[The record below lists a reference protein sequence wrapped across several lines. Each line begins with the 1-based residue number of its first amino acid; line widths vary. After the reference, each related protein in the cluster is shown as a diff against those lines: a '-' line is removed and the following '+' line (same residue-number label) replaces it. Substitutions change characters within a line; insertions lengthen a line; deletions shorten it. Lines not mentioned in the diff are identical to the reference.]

1 MPDVTIYDIAKR
13 AGVSA
18 ATVSRVINHYPHV
31 KQSTREKIEALLSEA
46 NYVPNET
53 ARGLVNQ
60 ASKLIAIL
68 ITDIRTTQHTD
79 GIYYMQ
85 REFATR
91 GYACI
96 ILNTGRSIEE
106 KVASIQLVCKR
117 KVDAVVLMG
126 SAFQTEDIKNALELY
141 LTGVPIAFC
150 NGYLDL
156 PNVYS
161 IIADEKGGV
170 REAVAFLRNKK
181 REKIAFI
188 VNVDTASNRLKE
200 EGYREGMRVSCPDF
214 APVVA
219 WTGDTLREMQECIL
233 GLLKQCPDMQGIIF
247 AEDQLAFMGLHV
259 LQVLG
264 KSVPGEIAVIG
275 INNSKL
281 AEFSLPTLTSLDNSL
296 KEMSMA
302 AVRCIIDSFEGEQ
315 APRKNL
321 IPITLVEREST

>member
-1 MPDVTIYDIAKR
+1 MSDVTIYDIAKR

-18 ATVSRVINHYPHV
+18 ATVSRVINQYPHV
-31 KQSTREKIEALLSEA
+31 KQSTREKIEALLLEA

-60 ASKLIAIL
+60 ASKLVAIL

-85 REFATR
+85 REFATH

-106 KVASIQLVCKR
+106 KIKAIQLVCTR

-126 SAFQTEDIKNALELY
+126 SVFQTEEIKNALALY
-141 LTGVPIAFC
+141 LSSVPVAFC
-150 NGYLDL
+150 NGCLDL

-161 IIADEKGGV
+161 LIADEKGGV
-170 REAVAFLRNKK
+170 REAVAFLNAKNRK
-181 REKIAFI
+181 KIAFI

-200 EGYREGMRVSCPDF
+200 EGYREGILADCAGF
-214 APVVA
+214 APLVG
-219 WTGDTLREMQECIL
+219 WTGESLQDMQQCIL
-233 GLLKQCPDMQGIIF
+233 GLLEQCPDLQAIIF

-264 KSVPGEIAVIG
+264 KKVPEEIAIIG
-275 INNSKL
+275 INNSSL

-296 KEMSMA
+296 KEMSAA
-302 AVRCIIDSFEGEQ
+302 AVGCIISSFSGE
-315 APRKNL
+315 ATPHKRL
-321 IPITLVEREST
+321 IPISLVEREST